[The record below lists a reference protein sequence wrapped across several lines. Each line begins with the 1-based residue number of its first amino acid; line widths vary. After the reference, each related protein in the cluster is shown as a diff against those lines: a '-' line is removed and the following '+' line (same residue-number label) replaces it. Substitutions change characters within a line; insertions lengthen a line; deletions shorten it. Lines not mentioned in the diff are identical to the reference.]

1 MLLGAAL
8 VLVVALILPI
18 PVSAKLPLGV
28 LLPLGSLAAMAV
40 DVPAR
45 VARRKRPL
53 TDNPPRYLAQPTRK
67 TPILSVLY
75 RQGGLAA

>member
-1 MLLGAAL
+1 MAL
-8 VLVVALILPI
+8 VLPI

-28 LLPLGSLAAMAV
+28 LLPLGSLAAGAV

-45 VARRKRPL
+45 GARRKRPL
-53 TDNPPRYLAQPTRK
+53 TDDPARYLAQPARK
-67 TPILSVLY
+67 APILSLLY